1 MSKKFKVPHVYVII
15 AIIIIFAAILTYI
28 LPAGSFV
35 RYVDE
40 ATGRTLVQAGSY
52 SVIDST
58 PVSLFG
64 VLQAVPEG
72 MVEAASVIFIVFVF
86 GGAFGIINATGA
98 IESGIESSI
107 TVLRHMS
114 LVLIPALMIIFAIMG
129 GFLGMIDC
137 LIVFVPL
144 CVMFSRALGYDAMV
158 GFAALTVGNIAGFA
172 CGPMC
177 MWNTGV
183 AQGIAELPMFSAF
196 GTRMLMFV
204 LFVGVGIIY
213 VMRYALK
220 VKKNPEASVVY
231 DLELKHKDKQEATKK
246 VAGEFTTRKKVVLA
260 VIVVGFIGLII
271 GVLKGWSA
279 GTQISGYLLGLA
291 ILVGFINGFKPD
303 EIAENFVA
311 GARDVVMGALVVGL
325 ARAIL
330 VILTKGNV
338 IDTILYGASNFLGN
352 FSPIVGVGMMF
363 VFQFFF
369 NFVIYSG
376 SGQAATTMPLM
387 VPLADIIG
395 VTRQSAVIAFQ
406 LGDGLSNALWPTAG
420 PLMAGLSIAEIPY
433 SKWLKWFTPLIVI
446 QFIMA
451 IIFSGA
457 CQMVGLGPF

>member
-1 MSKKFKVPHVYVII
+1 M
-15 AIIIIFAAILTYI
+15 
-28 LPAGSFV
+28 
-35 RYVDE
+35 DE

-52 SVIDST
+52 AVMDST

-64 VLQAVPEG
+64 VLQAVPQG

-86 GGAFGIINATGA
+86 GGSFGIINATGA

-107 TVLRHMS
+107 NVLRHMS

-137 LIVFVPL
+137 LIVFVPI

-183 AQGIAELPMFSAF
+183 AQGIAELPIFSAF
-196 GTRMLMFV
+196 GTRMVMFV
-204 LFVGVGIIY
+204 LFVGVGIAY

-220 VKKNPEASVVY
+220 VRKNPELSVVY
-231 DLELKHKDKQEATKK
+231 ELELRHKDREESSKK
-246 VAGEFTTRKKVVLA
+246 VTGEFTTKKKVVLG
-260 VIVVGFIGLII
+260 VIVLGFIGLIV
-271 GVLKGWSA
+271 GVLRGWSA
-279 GTQISGYLLGLA
+279 GTQISGYLLGMA
-291 ILVGFINGFKPD
+291 IVAGFVNGFKPD
-303 EIAENFVA
+303 EIAEHFVQ

-330 VILTKGNV
+330 VILTQGNV
-338 IDTILYGASNFLGN
+338 IDTILFGASTVLGG
-352 FSPIVGVGMMF
+352 FSPVIGVIMMF

-369 NFVIYSG
+369 NFIIYSG

-387 VPLADIIG
+387 VPLADLIG
-395 VTRQSAVIAFQ
+395 VTRQSAVVAFQ

-433 SKWLKWFTPLIVI
+433 SKWLRWFMPLMVI
-446 QFIMA
+446 QVVMA
-451 IIFSGA
+451 CVFAGA
-457 CQMVGLGPF
+457 CQMTGLGPF

>member
-1 MSKKFKVPHVYVII
+1 MKKFKVPHVYVII
-15 AIIIIFAAILTYI
+15 TIIIIFAAVLTYI
-28 LPAGSFV
+28 LPAGSFE

-52 SVIDST
+52 AVMDST

-64 VLQAVPEG
+64 VLQAVPQG

-86 GGAFGIINATGA
+86 GGSFGIINATGA

-107 TVLRHMS
+107 NVLRHMS

-137 LIVFVPL
+137 LIVFVPI

-183 AQGIAELPMFSAF
+183 AQGIAELPIFSAF
-196 GTRMLMFV
+196 GTRMVMFV
-204 LFVGVGIIY
+204 LFVSVGIAY

-220 VKKNPEASVVY
+220 VRKNPELSVVY
-231 DLELKHKDKQEATKK
+231 ELELRHKDREESSKK
-246 VAGEFTTRKKVVLA
+246 VTGEFTTKKKVVLG
-260 VIVVGFIGLII
+260 VIVLGFIGLIV
-271 GVLKGWSA
+271 GVLRGWSA
-279 GTQISGYLLGLA
+279 GTQISGYLLGMA
-291 ILVGFINGFKPD
+291 IVAGFVNGFKPD
-303 EIAENFVA
+303 EIAEHFVQ

-330 VILTKGNV
+330 VILTQGNV
-338 IDTILYGASNFLGN
+338 IDTILFGASTVLGG
-352 FSPIVGVGMMF
+352 FSPVIGVIMMF

-369 NFVIYSG
+369 NFIIYSG

-387 VPLADIIG
+387 VPLADLIG
-395 VTRQSAVIAFQ
+395 VTRQSAVVAFQ

-433 SKWLKWFTPLIVI
+433 SKWLRWFMPLMVI
-446 QFIMA
+446 QVVMA
-451 IIFSGA
+451 CVFAGA
-457 CQMVGLGPF
+457 CQMTGLGPF

>member
-1 MSKKFKVPHVYVII
+1 MSKFKVPHVYVII
-15 AIIIIFAAILTYI
+15 AIIIIFAAVLTYI
-28 LPAGSFV
+28 LPAGSYE

-52 SVIDST
+52 VVMEST
-58 PVSLFG
+58 PVSVFG
-64 VLQAVPEG
+64 VLQAVPKG
-72 MVEAASVIFIVFVF
+72 MLEAASVIFIVFVF

-114 LVLIPALMIIFAIMG
+114 LVLIPALMILFGIMG

-144 CVMFSRALGYDAMV
+144 CIMFSRALGYDAMV
-158 GFAALTVGNIAGFA
+158 GFAALQVCNIAGFA

-183 AQGIAELPMFSAF
+183 AQEIAELPLFSAF
-196 GTRMLMFV
+196 GVRMLMFV

-220 VKKNPEASVVY
+220 VRKHPELSVVY
-231 DLELKHKDKQEATKK
+231 DLELKHKGDEENAKK
-246 VAGEFTTRKKVVLA
+246 VTGEFTTRKKIVLA

-271 GVLKGWSA
+271 GVLSGWSA
-279 GTQISGYLLGLA
+279 GTQISGYLLGMA
-291 ILVGFINGFKPD
+291 IVAGFVNGFKPD
-303 EIAENFVA
+303 EIADHFVQ

-330 VILTKGNV
+330 VILTEGNI
-338 IDTILYGASNFLGN
+338 IDTLLFGASSILGN
-352 FSPIVGVGMMF
+352 FSPVVGVMLMF
-363 VFQFFF
+363 LFQFCF
-369 NFVIYSG
+369 NFIIYSG

-387 VPLADIIG
+387 VPLADLIG
-395 VTRQSAVIAFQ
+395 VTRQSAVVAFQ

-420 PLMAGLSIAEIPY
+420 PLMAGLSIAEISY
-433 SKWLKWFTPLIVI
+433 SKWLKWFMPLMIIQIIMSCVIV
-446 QFIMA
+446 A
-451 IIFSGA
+451 V
-457 CQMVGLGPF
+457 CQSVGLGPF

>member
-1 MSKKFKVPHVYVII
+1 MKKFKVPHVYVII
-15 AIIIIFAAILTYI
+15 TIIIIFAAVLTYI
-28 LPAGSFV
+28 LPAGSFE

-52 SVIDST
+52 AVMDST

-64 VLQAVPEG
+64 VLQAVPQG

-86 GGAFGIINATGA
+86 GGSFGIINATGA

-107 TVLRHMS
+107 NVLRHMS

-129 GFLGMIDC
+129 GVLGMIDC
-137 LIVFVPL
+137 LIVFVPI

-183 AQGIAELPMFSAF
+183 AQGIAELPIFSAF
-196 GTRMLMFV
+196 GTRMVMFV
-204 LFVGVGIIY
+204 LFVGVGIAY

-220 VKKNPEASVVY
+220 VRKNPELSVVY
-231 DLELKHKDKQEATKK
+231 ELELRHKDREESSKK
-246 VAGEFTTRKKVVLA
+246 VTGEFTTKKKVVLG
-260 VIVVGFIGLII
+260 VIVLGFIGLIV
-271 GVLKGWSA
+271 GVLRGWSA
-279 GTQISGYLLGLA
+279 GTQISGYLLGMA
-291 ILVGFINGFKPD
+291 IVAGFVNGFKPD
-303 EIAENFVA
+303 EIAEHFVQ

-330 VILTKGNV
+330 VILTQGNV
-338 IDTILYGASNFLGN
+338 IDTILFGASTVLGG
-352 FSPIVGVGMMF
+352 FSPVIGVIMMF

-369 NFVIYSG
+369 NFIIYSG

-387 VPLADIIG
+387 VPLADLIG
-395 VTRQSAVIAFQ
+395 VTRQSAVVAFQ

-433 SKWLKWFTPLIVI
+433 SKWLRWFMPLMVI
-446 QFIMA
+446 QVVMA
-451 IIFSGA
+451 CVFAGA
-457 CQMVGLGPF
+457 CQMTGLGPF

>member
-1 MSKKFKVPHVYVII
+1 MKKFKVPHVYVII
-15 AIIIIFAAILTYI
+15 TIIIIFAAVLTYI
-28 LPAGSFV
+28 LPAGSFE

-52 SVIDST
+52 AVMDST

-64 VLQAVPEG
+64 VLQAVPQG

-86 GGAFGIINATGA
+86 GGSFGIINATGA

-107 TVLRHMS
+107 NVLRHMS

-137 LIVFVPL
+137 LIVFVPI

-183 AQGIAELPMFSAF
+183 AQGIAELPIFSAF
-196 GTRMLMFV
+196 GTRMVMFV
-204 LFVGVGIIY
+204 LFVGVGIAY

-220 VKKNPEASVVY
+220 VRKNPELSVVY
-231 DLELKHKDKQEATKK
+231 ELELRHKDREESSKK
-246 VAGEFTTRKKVVLA
+246 VTGEFTTKKKVVLG
-260 VIVVGFIGLII
+260 VIVLGFIGLIV
-271 GVLKGWSA
+271 GVLRGWSA
-279 GTQISGYLLGLA
+279 GTQISGYLLGMA
-291 ILVGFINGFKPD
+291 IVAGFVNGFKPD
-303 EIAENFVA
+303 EIAEHFVQ

-330 VILTKGNV
+330 VILTQGNV
-338 IDTILYGASNFLGN
+338 IDTILFGASTVLGG
-352 FSPIVGVGMMF
+352 FSPVIGVIMMF

-369 NFVIYSG
+369 NFIIYSG

-387 VPLADIIG
+387 VPLADLIG
-395 VTRQSAVIAFQ
+395 VTRQSAVVAFQ

-433 SKWLKWFTPLIVI
+433 SKWLRWFMPLMVI
-446 QFIMA
+446 QVVMA
-451 IIFSGA
+451 CVFAGA
-457 CQMVGLGPF
+457 CQMTGLGPF